1 VDLKL
6 FDRAECI
13 GS

>member
-6 FDRAECI
+6 FDLAECI